1 MTNNIWGITEDRWG
15 NIWVGVL
22 GGGAV
27 RIDKRTGK
35 QQAIVSDNSILN
47 TVWTNSISTAS
58 NGWILLGNSE
68 YFALIHPGN
77 FRVVNGWLAD
87 TKGNKSITISNATSH
102 AVMDSRGLIWLCSPA
117 GVAVLDRKHDQTTL
131 LDMKSGLHGSN
142 AVSVT
147 EDTRHTMWVATDH
160 GVSNIIPQ
168 QQDDGTWTFIV
179 RSYNDRDGLQPGPF
193 NQRAIYCSRDGHL
206 LVGGQDGLDII
217 STLRL
222 SENNGKEQ
230 VVFSGLA
237 LFGQLVEVGA
247 EVNGRILL
255 DEALDQQRSITL
267 KYHENQF
274 TILMASDDGGV
285 SNKTRF
291 AYCLKGFNDTWIKTS
306 NGQADITYMGL
317 PPGDYTLCVRI
328 LHDDGTM
335 DDEISE
341 LDIEILS
348 PWYRSW
354 WAWLLYALII
364 GLLFFGRS
372 RIARIIKG
380 VCKKNAPEPTI
391 VPDEAE
397 PAAADQEEVIEEA
410 IIMDE

>member
-1 MTNNIWGITEDRWG
+1 M
-15 NIWVGVL
+15 
-22 GGGAV
+22 
-27 RIDKRTGK
+27 
-35 QQAIVSDNSILN
+35 
-47 TVWTNSISTAS
+47 
-58 NGWILLGNSE
+58 
-68 YFALIHPGN
+68 
-77 FRVVNGWLAD
+77 
-87 TKGNKSITISNATSH
+87 
-102 AVMDSRGLIWLCSPA
+102 
-117 GVAVLDRKHDQTTL
+117 
-131 LDMKSGLHGSN
+131 
-142 AVSVT
+142 
-147 EDTRHTMWVATDH
+147 
-160 GVSNIIPQ
+160 
-168 QQDDGTWTFIV
+168 
-179 RSYNDRDGLQPGPF
+179 
-193 NQRAIYCSRDGHL
+193 
-206 LVGGQDGLDII
+206 
-217 STLRL
+217 
-222 SENNGKEQ
+222 
-230 VVFSGLA
+230 VFSGLE